1 MKIKCERAV
10 ELLTQSADSENAAE
24 RRVAAEHAAACDACR
39 YAVEAVQY
47 LRAEGLSAVPRMR
60 GEAFAH
66 AMAVA
71 TRSAAPREARVA
83 TFWSGL
89 GIGAALAAGIAI
101 AIVMLMPGLDSSQ
114 DNATPQLTLAAN
126 EARDISIS
134 VASTEALEEAEIHV
148 MLSGPIELRGYEGR
162 RELRWRANL
171 DRGDNQLTLPLVA
184 KGMGTGQLL
193 VEVVHGEKRRTFVVD
208 IKSLG

>member
-1 MKIKCERAV
+1 MKIECERAV

-71 TRSAAPREARVA
+71 TKSAAPREARIA

-89 GIGAALAAGIAI
+89 GLGAALAAGIAV

-114 DNATPQLTLAAN
+114 DSATPQLTLAAN